1 MWVYSV
7 LLGDMN
13 FYLLLYQMFLVFGTY
28 LLFIANSLKYCDE
41 FAQGIAEQRS
51 RSNPAGDVIQQ

>member
-1 MWVYSV
+1 M
-7 LLGDMN
+7 LG
-13 FYLLLYQMFLVFGTY
+13 
-28 LLFIANSLKYCDE
+28 IYCDE